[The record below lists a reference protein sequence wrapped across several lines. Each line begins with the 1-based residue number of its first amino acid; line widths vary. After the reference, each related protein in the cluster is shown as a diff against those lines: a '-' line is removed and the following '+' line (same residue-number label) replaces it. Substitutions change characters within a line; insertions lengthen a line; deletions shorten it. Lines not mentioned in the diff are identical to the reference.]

1 MRRLPWSTTDGVSF
15 PRGCARARILAL
27 YGPALSSEGGECH
40 GSLPYLDIKI
50 SAIYL
55 DVKILAIKIFLFIVM
70 AAPVPAIQDLLAR
83 RCVWMAAIR
92 AAMTRLGTMKSRD
105 SAKSSPAKRGRGT
118 AEGGGGGGRAASD
131 PRARYHAAAGRV
143 VDAADHVDRAL
154 AGWAREMPDVEIRG
168 ADVLNRARRVVLES
182 RAAIEENFKAHGLDT
197 GEFDVLA
204 ALRRAGEPY
213 ALRPTELYRSLMIS
227 SGGLTARLDRLEAAG
242 LIRRRAAD
250 DDARSVI
257 VELTR
262 DGRKKIE
269 AAFRAGTDI
278 ENRMVSGLSE
288 SERAELVRL
297 LRKLT
302 QAMRGGE

>member
-1 MRRLPWSTTDGVSF
+1 
-15 PRGCARARILAL
+15 
-27 YGPALSSEGGECH
+27 
-40 GSLPYLDIKI
+40 
-50 SAIYL
+50 
-55 DVKILAIKIFLFIVM
+55 
-70 AAPVPAIQDLLAR
+70 
-83 RCVWMAAIR
+83 
-92 AAMTRLGTMKSRD
+92 MKPSRP
-105 SAKSSPAKRGRGT
+105 AKSSPVH
-118 AEGGGGGGRAASD
+118 GGGGPRSGGGGDA
-131 PRARYHAAAGRV
+131 RARYLAAADRV
-143 VDAADHVDRAL
+143 MDAADPVDRAL
-154 AGWAREMPDVEIRG
+154 AQWAREMPDVEIRG

-182 RAAIEENFKAHGLDT
+182 RAAIEENFNAHGLDT

-204 ALRRAGEPY
+204 TLRRAGEPY

-227 SGGLTARLDRLEAAG
+227 SGGLTARLDRLEGAG

-269 AAFRAGTDI
+269 AAFRADMEI

-302 QAMRGGE
+302 QAMRESYTGSR

>member
-1 MRRLPWSTTDGVSF
+1 
-15 PRGCARARILAL
+15 
-27 YGPALSSEGGECH
+27 
-40 GSLPYLDIKI
+40 
-50 SAIYL
+50 
-55 DVKILAIKIFLFIVM
+55 
-70 AAPVPAIQDLLAR
+70 
-83 RCVWMAAIR
+83 
-92 AAMTRLGTMKSRD
+92 MKPGD
-105 SAKSSPAKRGRGT
+105 SAKSSSAKRGRG
-118 AEGGGGGGRAASD
+118 AAD
-131 PRARYHAAAGRV
+131 LRARYREAGDRV
-143 VDAADHVDRAL
+143 SASMARIQDLLDPVDRAL
-154 AGWAREMPDVEIRG
+154 AQWAREMPDVEIRG

-204 ALRRAGEPY
+204 TLRRAGEPFC
-213 ALRPTELYRSLMIS
+213 LRPTELYRALMIS
-227 SGGLTARLDRLEAAG
+227 SGGLTARLDRLEGAG

-269 AAFRAGTDI
+269 AAFRADMEI

-302 QAMRGGE
+302 QGVRG